1 MRKSSTCF
9 QCFLCFP
16 RFLWWFR
23 PESQKPEQIR
33 TDLAH
38 ENPRLGSEVVLSLLL
53 LINELSFG
61 QRCKSVLKL
70 KGMDEWNA
78 APQAG
83 GNKKINDFVV
93 RFANVNGTGSASA
106 NALFTKAI
114 FRLGVPVTPKN
125 IFPSN
130 IQGLPTWYE
139 VRVSEK
145 GYLGRREGV
154 DLMVAVNP
162 QSMKKD
168 YADVHPGGY
177 FLYDSTKPLPPEYER
192 TDITHLGIPMTAL
205 CNEQYSD
212 ARQRQLFKNIVYIGA
227 LSALFD
233 IEFTVLEQL
242 IGEQFKGKEKLIEP
256 NIKALTMGVE
266 YVRENFECPFDLRVE
281 RRDLLGDKILY
292 SGNSAC
298 ALGAIYA
305 GATVAAWY
313 PITPSTSVV
322 DAFAKYAAKY
332 RVDAETGKN
341 NYAIVQ
347 AEDELAAIGMVM
359 GACWNGARAFTATS
373 GPGVSLMNEF
383 LGLGYFAEVPT
394 VLIDVQ
400 RTGPST
406 GMPTRTQQSDI
417 LLAAYASHGD
427 TKHPLLF
434 PASPRECF
442 EMTAL
447 AFDLTEQLQTPVI
460 VMTDL
465 DLGMNDHVTQPLT
478 WDDSR
483 AYNRG
488 KVLTAEQLDFLG
500 KSIARMQTVMDE
512 HDVVT
517 NGNGHVDPGM
527 ASELE
532 AQPHGDHSM
541 TQPLEQFKGKFGRYL
556 DIDDDGIP
564 YRTIPGTHE
573 TRGAFVTRG
582 SSRDEYA
589 VYTEDGDAYR
599 RNVDRLNRKWNTA
612 KELVPAPVFSDAKT
626 RNRDSESNE
635 VIPSASAET
644 AIQNPESEI
653 QNAVVFFGTSTYA
666 AEEAI
671 EMLADEGIHLDAMRV
686 RAFPFGRAF
695 REFVDSH
702 DRIFVIEQNRDA
714 QFKSLMMIELA
725 IDPAK
730 LVSVLNY
737 DGMPITADNIF
748 RQIHTELQ
756 R

>member
-1 MRKSSTCF
+1 M
-9 QCFLCFP
+9 
-16 RFLWWFR
+16 
-23 PESQKPEQIR
+23 
-33 TDLAH
+33 
-38 ENPRLGSEVVLSLLL
+38 
-53 LINELSFG
+53 
-61 QRCKSVLKL
+61 
-70 KGMDEWNA
+70 
-78 APQAG
+78 
-83 GNKKINDFVV
+83 KINDFVV

-106 NALFTKAI
+106 NALFTKAV
-114 FRLGVPVTPKN
+114 FRMGVPVTPKN

-168 YADVHPGGY
+168 YADVKPGGY
-177 FLYDSTKPLPPEYER
+177 FVYDNTKPLAPIFDR
-192 TDITHLGIPMTAL
+192 TDITHLGIPMTGI
-205 CNEQYSD
+205 CNAEYND

-227 LSALFD
+227 LSTLFD
-233 IEFTVLEQL
+233 IDFSVLESL
-242 IGEQFKGKEKLIEP
+242 IGDQFKGKEKLIGP
-256 NIKALTMGVE
+256 NIKALSLGVD
-266 YVRENFECPFDLRVE
+266 YVKQNFEYPFDLRVE

-292 SGNSAC
+292 GGNSAC
-298 ALGAIYA
+298 ALGAVYA
-305 GATVAAWY
+305 GVTVAAWY

-322 DAFAKYAAKY
+322 DAFAKYCSKY
-332 RVDAETGKN
+332 RVDTETGKN

-434 PASPRECF
+434 PASPKECF
-442 EMTAL
+442 EMTAQ
-447 AFDLTEQLQTPVI
+447 AFDLTERLQTPVI

-465 DLGMNDHVTQPLT
+465 DLGMNDHVTEPLV
-478 WDDSR
+478 WDDSNL
-483 AYNRG
+483 YDRG
-488 KVLTAEQLDFLG
+488 KLLNADQLDRIY
-500 KSIARMQTVMDE
+500 KT
-512 HDVVT
+512 VT
-517 NGNGHVDPGM
+517 NGNGSLLPTNGNRGAVEGVDDI
-527 ASELE
+527 E
-532 AQPHGDHSM
+532 AFDHPEEGRHDQAGAEM
-541 TQPLEQFKGKFGRYL
+541 EQFEGKYGRYL
-556 DIDDDGIP
+556 DLDGDGIP
-564 YRTIPGTHE
+564 YRTVPGVHT

-589 VYTEDGDAYR
+589 VYTEDAEAYR
-599 RNVDRLNRKWNTA
+599 RNVDRLMRKWETA
-612 KELVPAPVFSDAKT
+612 KELVPGPVFYGIDPADGKT
-626 RNRDSESNE
+626 DSSSRDG
-635 VIPSASAET
+635 VI
-644 AIQNPESEI
+644 
-653 QNAVVFFGTSTYA
+653 FFGTSSYA

-671 EMLADEGIHLDAMRV
+671 DMLAEEGIHLDAMRP
-686 RAFPFGRAF
+686 RAFPFGNTF
-695 REFVDSH
+695 SEFVHSH
-702 DRIFVIEQNRDA
+702 ERIFVIEQNRDA
-714 QFKSLMMIELA
+714 QFRSLMMIELN

-730 LVSVLNY
+730 LISVLNY
-737 DGMPITADNIF
+737 DGMPITADHIYLKIKS
-748 RQIHTELQ
+748 QVTL
-756 R
+756 

>member
-1 MRKSSTCF
+1 MKT
-9 QCFLCFP
+9 
-16 RFLWWFR
+16 
-23 PESQKPEQIR
+23 
-33 TDLAH
+33 
-38 ENPRLGSEVVLSLLL
+38 
-53 LINELSFG
+53 
-61 QRCKSVLKL
+61 
-70 KGMDEWNA
+70 
-78 APQAG
+78 
-83 GNKKINDFVV
+83 NDFVV

-106 NALFTKAI
+106 NALFTKAV
-114 FRLGVPVTPKN
+114 FRMGVPVTPKN

-168 YADVHPGGY
+168 YADVSGGGY
-177 FLYDSTKPLPPEYER
+177 FVYDSTKPLSPDYKREE
-192 TDITHLGIPMTAL
+192 ITHLGVPMTAL
-205 CNEQYSD
+205 CNAEFTD

-227 LSALFD
+227 LVSLFK
-233 IEFTVLEQL
+233 IEFVVIEEL
-242 IGEQFKGKEKLIEP
+242 IGQQFKGKEKLIEP
-256 NIKALTMGVE
+256 NLKALRIG
-266 YVRENFECPFDLRVE
+266 ENWVQKNCDAEFDLRVE
-281 RRDLLGDKILY
+281 RRDLLGDKVLY

-332 RVDAETGKN
+332 RVDPDSGRN

-359 GACWNGARAFTATS
+359 GACWNGARAFTSTS

-406 GMPTRTQQSDI
+406 GMPTRTQQSDV

-434 PASPRECF
+434 PASPKECF

-447 AFDLTEQLQTPVI
+447 AFDLTERLQTPVI

-465 DLGMNDHVTQPLT
+465 DLGMNDHVSEPLV
-478 WDDSR
+478 WDDDR
-483 AYNRG
+483 EWNRG
-488 KVLTAEQLDFLG
+488 KVLTAEQLDAIYGSKGARALNG
-500 KSIARMQTVMDE
+500 RSADTPVRMIAKHEPSLAASGDADKSVRA
-512 HDVVT
+512 
-517 NGNGHVDPGM
+517 P
-527 ASELE
+527 
-532 AQPHGDHSM
+532 
-541 TQPLEQFKGKFGRYL
+541 KWGRYL

-564 YRTIPGTHE
+564 YRTIPGTHS
-573 TRGAFVTRG
+573 TLGAFVTRG

-589 VYTEDGDAYR
+589 VYTEDADAYR
-599 RNVDRLNRKWNTA
+599 RNVDRLARKWETA
-612 KELVPAPVFSDAKT
+612 MELVPAPEFYSPQRRGD
-626 RNRDSESNE
+626 
-635 VIPSASAET
+635 AET
-644 AIQNPESEI
+644 KETETRPVRSVPRVSSPHVSKGSTESRDGVI
-653 QNAVVFFGTSTYA
+653 FFGTSTYA
-666 AEEAI
+666 AVEAI
-671 EMLADEGIHLDAMRV
+671 EMLAADGIHLDAMRV
-686 RAFPFGRAF
+686 RAFPFGKAF
-695 REFVDSH
+695 CDFVDSH

-714 QFKSLMMIELA
+714 QFRSLMMIELGLGA
-725 IDPAK
+725 AK
-730 LVSVLNY
+730 LISVLNY
-737 DGMPITADNIF
+737 DGMPITADNIY
-748 RQIHTELQ
+748 RQIGNVMSSHTKPNG
-756 R
+756 

>member
-1 MRKSSTCF
+1 MI
-9 QCFLCFP
+9 
-16 RFLWWFR
+16 
-23 PESQKPEQIR
+23 QK
-33 TDLAH
+33 
-38 ENPRLGSEVVLSLLL
+38 V
-53 LINELSFG
+53 
-61 QRCKSVLKL
+61 
-70 KGMDEWNA
+70 
-78 APQAG
+78 
-83 GNKKINDFVV
+83 KINDFVV

-106 NALFTKAI
+106 NALFTKAV
-114 FRLGVPVTPKN
+114 FRMGVPVTPKN

-145 GYLGRREGV
+145 GHLGRREGV
-154 DLMVAVNP
+154 DLMIAVNP

-168 YADVHPGGY
+168 YADVHLGGY
-177 FLYDSTKPLPPEYER
+177 FLYDSSKPLPPGYDR
-192 TDITHLGIPMTAL
+192 TDITHVGIPLMAL
-205 CNEQYSD
+205 CNAEFTD

-227 LSALFD
+227 LSALLG
-233 IEFTVLEQL
+233 IEFSVLEGQL
-242 IGEQFKGKEKLIEP
+242 ADQFKGKEKLIEP
-256 NIKALTMGVE
+256 NIKALNIGVD
-266 YVRENFECPFDLRVE
+266 YCKENFDCPLDIRIE

-298 ALGAIYA
+298 GLGAIYA

-332 RVDAETGKN
+332 RVDPETGKN

-359 GACWNGARAFTATS
+359 GASWNGARAFTATS

-434 PASPRECF
+434 PASPKECF
-442 EMTAL
+442 EMTAD
-447 AFDLTEQLQTPVI
+447 AFDLTERLQTPVI

-465 DLGMNDHVTQPLT
+465 DLGMNDHVTDPLV

-483 AYNRG
+483 EFDRG
-488 KVLTAEQLDFLG
+488 KVLTSEQLD
-500 KSIARMQTVMDE
+500 KIASGSMT
-512 HDVVT
+512 
-517 NGNGHVDPGM
+517 GNGRRSSSAGLPGRDGSDET
-527 ASELE
+527 AGE
-532 AQPHGDHSM
+532 
-541 TQPLEQFKGKFGRYL
+541 PLQQFRGKFGRYL
-556 DIDDDGIP
+556 DIDDDGVP
-564 YRTIPGTHE
+564 YRTIPGTH
-573 TRGAFVTRG
+573 TAYGAFVTRG

-599 RNVDRLNRKWNTA
+599 RNVDRLARKWETA
-612 KELVPAPVFSDAKT
+612 KELVPQPEFYSPPSRGDAEGTESTSSPPYKGGVAGG
-626 RNRDSESNE
+626 RGGSLVSSERDG
-635 VIPSASAET
+635 
-644 AIQNPESEI
+644 AI
-653 QNAVVFFGTSTYA
+653 FFGTSTYA
-666 AEEAI
+666 AEEAL
-671 EMLADEGIHLDAMRV
+671 ELLAEENIHLDAMRV
-686 RAFPFGRAF
+686 RAFPFGKLF
-695 REFVDSH
+695 RDFVDAH
-702 DRIFVIEQNRDA
+702 ERIFVIEQNRDA
-714 QFKSLMMIELA
+714 QFRSLMMIELGTDA
-725 IDPAK
+725 AK
-730 LVSVLNY
+730 LASVLNY

-748 RQIHTELQ
+748 RQIKGVKL
-756 R
+756 